1 MLFSFFR
8 LLYFFILSTPFFYF
22 LFQYNQIIEIY
33 SPFSWNFARTIS
45 TFFPLERYSK
55 PQIIIHLFSY
65 LILFL
70 RLFFFFLFFRWSL
83 SGRSDLKEVRRT
95 TPRLPTVVNVRK
107 LVFLARSVTSS
118 LGKIVGHRGSKDYN

>member
-1 MLFSFFR
+1 MMYSPSSVIFTH
-8 LLYFFILSTPFFYF
+8 LLYLLLSFIYVILLLQALIFLHFKYTFFYF

-55 PQIIIHLFSY
+55 PQIIIHIFSY

-70 RLFFFFLFFRWSL
+70 RLFFFFFFFG
-83 SGRSDLKEVRRT
+83 GRCRAGR
-95 TPRLPTVVNVRK
+95 
-107 LVFLARSVTSS
+107 
-118 LGKIVGHRGSKDYN
+118 I

>member
-70 RLFFFFLFFRWSL
+70 RLFFFFFFSVVVVGPVG
-83 SGRSDLKEVRRT
+83 SEGGEANDST
-95 TPRLPTVVNVRK
+95 TP
-107 LVFLARSVTSS
+107 
-118 LGKIVGHRGSKDYN
+118 YCC